1 MHGPQNDESAK
12 AQYRVGVGGQ
22 FFSGEVDKH
31 RDYGYTRYLPL

>member
-22 FFSGEVDKH
+22 FFSGEVDVGNH
-31 RDYGYTRYLPL
+31 GYTRYLPL